1 MVSPDGGTSIDPS
14 IDVVER
20 LSSNGSK
27 KPAIGWLF
35 LRDSGVQERLDMAG
49 DRAFQF
55 VQRQLPRDGRRR
67 LIRADTEQFI
77 EQAGFEAIHQ

>member
-1 MVSPDGGTSIDPS
+1 
-14 IDVVER
+14 
-20 LSSNGSK
+20 
-27 KPAIGWLF
+27 
-35 LRDSGVQERLDMAG
+35 MAG